1 MQKKIVCEG
10 CGHKYSVEFFVHQD
24 GAAIAFLDGEMYQGM
39 CPDCGQPYVSPVRQE
54 DIEQLQ

>member
-10 CGHKYSVEFFVHQD
+10 CGLKYDVEVLDFQD
-24 GAAIAFLDGEMYQGM
+24 GAAIAFLDGEIYQGM